1 MDRQEAIRDM
11 MQSMAQGKASEVQDK
26 FNAIMQ
32 ARAGDALN
40 DYKVE
45 LAKSVFKNPELK
57 AMGLADGEDH
67 ILEVDPAAEPETVE
81 TGEENEDV

>member
-1 MDRQEAIRDM
+1 MDREAAIRDM
-11 MQSMAQGKASEVQDK
+11 MQSMASGKASEVQDK

-32 ARAGDALN
+32 ARAGEALN
-40 DYKVE
+40 DYKTE
-45 LAKSVFKNPELK
+45 LAKSVFKNPELE

-81 TGEENEDV
+81 TGDDNEDV

>member
-40 DYKVE
+40 DYKTE